1 MTVAKQLS
9 EGLVDVKDLKH
20 RLYRHIYY
28 DASQELIRFNY
39 MKQPNVML
47 VFNEFGD
54 LVSVEKT
61 PNTDKEKL

>member
-1 MTVAKQLS
+1 MTVAKQVS
-9 EGLVDVKDLKH
+9 EEQVDAKDLKH

-47 VFNEFGD
+47 VFNEWGD
-54 LVSVEKT
+54 FVDAVS
-61 PNTDKEKL
+61 TDKEQI

>member
-9 EGLVDVKDLKH
+9 EELVDAKDLKY

-28 DASQELIRFNY
+28 DAAQELIRFNY
-39 MKQPNVML
+39 MKQPNVLL

-54 LVSVEKT
+54 FVDAVS
-61 PNTDKEKL
+61 TDKEQV

>member
-9 EGLVDVKDLKH
+9 EELTDIKDPKH

-54 LVSVEKT
+54 FVDAVS
-61 PNTDKEKL
+61 TDKEPI

>member
-9 EGLVDVKDLKH
+9 EELTDVKDLKH

-47 VFNEFGD
+47 VFNEWGD
-54 LVSVEKT
+54 FVDAVS
-61 PNTDKEKL
+61 TDKEQI

>member
-54 LVSVEKT
+54 FVDAVS
-61 PNTDKEKL
+61 TDKEQI

>member
-1 MTVAKQLS
+1 MTVAKQSS
-9 EGLVDVKDLKH
+9 EELTDVKDPKY

-47 VFNEFGD
+47 VFNEWGD
-54 LVSVEKT
+54 FVDAVSK
-61 PNTDKEKL
+61 DKEQI